1 MLDTNKNN
9 SAKIVNEV
17 LEAECVLARDTEPQ
31 TKKGKAYLSTGSSQI
46 SAGMHT
52 EKGVGAE

>member
-1 MLDTNKNN
+1 ML
-9 SAKIVNEV
+9 EV
-17 LEAECVLARDTEPQ
+17 ECVLARDTEPQ
-31 TKKGKAYLSTGSSQI
+31 TKKGKAYLSTGFSQI